1 MSQNLRPLTAE
12 FVGTMVF
19 VFLGAG
25 SVVAFA
31 AGGPAAGATGAVG
44 VALAHGVGMAV
55 IVSMT
60 MSISGGHMN
69 PAVTT
74 GLWIANKIDGKLA
87 LQYILAQLLGALV
100 GAALVKGILP
110 RPGVTLAL
118 GGTPHLAGDVTFLQ
132 GVWIEAA
139 LTFFLV
145 SAVFGTAVSP
155 EAPKIGGFGIGLAIF
170 VDALVGGNL
179 TGAMD
184 ALVGGNLTGAMM
196 NPARAFGPAL
206 INVSLNGQAVY
217 WIGPLLGA
225 AVAAAL
231 WKAVLLPRGQ

>member
-179 TGAMD
+179 TGAM
-184 ALVGGNLTGAMM
+184 M

>member
-31 AGGPAAGATGAVG
+31 AGGATGAVG

-179 TGAMD
+179 TGAM
-184 ALVGGNLTGAMM
+184 M